1 MCYKLS
7 NKQYETRAAG
17 QWIQALLTPVSA
29 LEQHGGPGRGPG
41 QIQLRK
47 LARAWIGPGEG

>member
-1 MCYKLS
+1 MYYKLS

-29 LEQHGGPGRGPG
+29 LEQHGGPGRGLG